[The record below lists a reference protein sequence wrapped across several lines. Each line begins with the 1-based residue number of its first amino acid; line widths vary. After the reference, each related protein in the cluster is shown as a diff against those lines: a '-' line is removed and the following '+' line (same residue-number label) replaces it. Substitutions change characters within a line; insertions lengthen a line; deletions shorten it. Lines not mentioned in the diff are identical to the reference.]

1 MKRILAAAAVPLLA
15 ALVLLP
21 AAPAVAAPGVRA
33 DTSDFTF
40 ESFDAQY
47 TIERDA
53 DGFAVLRVVETLVAV
68 FPDYDQNRGILRTIP
83 KYYGH
88 TPLGLS
94 DFAVHDENGDPVYFE
109 QYDVDTSYDG
119 SNGYEYRAVEL
130 ALGTDEYVHGRTT
143 YVISYTAHDVVRAF
157 ADSGNDEFYWDVNG
171 TEWQQPFDR
180 VSAEVRVEK
189 ELESAVTGRVACY
202 SGYYG
207 ATDGSCETTQGTP
220 EQPGLPGGLV
230 FSAKAL
236 NLGPY
241 SNLTVAVEFEA
252 GTFAQ
257 PDLPEDSWIIR
268 QAPQWL
274 LFISIGLLVLA
285 FWVRYGFWKN
295 ATGRGIVI
303 PQYSATEDRDLLE
316 DGDLVGRESAAMAA
330 QFVDLAV
337 RGFVQVVDLYPD
349 GAALGVSNRFALS
362 FVTAEGATKA
372 EKSILNILFDNQD
385 EPGELKALGSLEE
398 SVGAALYE
406 QTAKARRDTIA
417 HGLRAQPAGR
427 IDTWIG
433 GAGWLVIAGFIAIF
447 VWTAANEVDAG
458 AVFGFGI
465 ASVVVLFLMAAVLG
479 KPYLLTDT
487 GADARDYLR
496 GLRDYLQLAEEDRLR
511 VLQSPQG
518 AERVVTA
525 DKRAVVKLN
534 EKLLP
539 YAVLWGV
546 EREWSRQ
553 LEVEYTALAENPS
566 WVSGSLTSI
575 DLGRMLSDFSAD
587 STSAVR
593 PIVAASSSSGG
604 GSSWSSGGS
613 SSFSSGSG
621 GGGFSGGGGGGGGG
635 GGR

>member
-1 MKRILAAAAVPLLA
+1 MKRPLAAAAATSLA
-15 ALVLLP
+15 ALVILP
-21 AAPAVAAPGVRA
+21 AIVFSTAQPAAASPAVRD
-33 DTSDFTF
+33 DTSAFTF

-47 TIERDA
+47 TISRDD
-53 DGFAVLRVVETLVAV
+53 DGFATMKVVETLVAV
-68 FPDYDQNRGILRTIP
+68 FPDVDQNRGILRTIP

-88 TPLGLS
+88 TPLNLS

-119 SNGYEYRAVEL
+119 SNNYEYRAIEL
-130 ALGTDEYVHGRTT
+130 ALGTNEYVHGRTT
-143 YVISYTAHDVVRAF
+143 YVISYTAHDVIRAF
-157 ADSGNDEFYWDVNG
+157 TDSGNDEFYWDVNG
-171 TEWQQPFDR
+171 TEWQQPFGR
-180 VSAEVRVEK
+180 VTAEVRVEK
-189 ELESAVTGRVACY
+189 ELERALTGQVACY

-207 ATDGSCETTQGTP
+207 ATDGPCTIREYDGDAVT
-220 EQPGLPGGLV
+220 
-230 FSAKAL
+230 AKAL
-236 NLGPY
+236 DLGPY
-241 SNLTVAVEFEA
+241 SNLSVAVEFEA
-252 GTFAQ
+252 GTFVQ

-274 LFISIGLLVLA
+274 LYVSIALLLA
-285 FWVRYGFWKN
+285 ALWVRFFLWKN
-295 ATGRGIVI
+295 KTGRGIVI
-303 PQYSATEDRDLLE
+303 PQYSATDERDLLE

-337 RGFVQVVDLYPD
+337 RGFVQVVDLHPD
-349 GAALGVSNRFALS
+349 GAGFGVTNRFALA

-372 EKSILNILFDNQD
+372 EKTILNILFDNQD
-385 EPGELKALGSLEE
+385 EPGEQKSLGSLDE

-406 QTAKARRDTIA
+406 QTAKARRDTIG
-417 HGLRAQPAGR
+417 HGMRAQPTGNV
-427 IDTWIG
+427 DTWIG
-433 GAGWLVIAGFIAIF
+433 GAGWAVVAGYIAIF
-447 VWTAANEVDAG
+447 LWTAANEVDAG

-465 ASVVVLFLMAAVLG
+465 ASIVVLFIMAAVLG
-479 KPYLLTDT
+479 KPYLLTDK
-487 GADARDYLR
+487 GADARDHLI

-518 AERVVTA
+518 AERVVTT

-553 LEVEYTALAENPS
+553 LEVEYTALAENPTWIS
-566 WVSGSLTSI
+566 SDLSSLN
-575 DLGRMLSDFSAD
+575 LGRMLSDFSTN

-593 PIVAASSSSGG
+593 PIVTSSSSSGGG

-613 SSFSSGSG
+613 SSFSSGSS

>member
-1 MKRILAAAAVPLLA
+1 VKRSLAAVAASLLA
-15 ALVLLP
+15 ALVILP
-21 AAPAVAAPGVRA
+21 ALPAIASTDTRG
-33 DTSDFTF
+33 DTSAFTF

-47 TIERDA
+47 TISRDD
-53 DGFAVLRVVETLVAV
+53 DGFAVMKVVETLVAV
-68 FPDYDQNRGILRTIP
+68 FPDFDQNRGILRTIP

-88 TPLGLS
+88 TPLNLS
-94 DFAVHDENGDPVYFE
+94 DFAVHDERGDPVYFE
-109 QYDVDTSYDG
+109 QYDVDTSYDD

-130 ALGTDEYVHGRTT
+130 ALGTNEYVHGRMT

-157 ADSGNDEFYWDVNG
+157 TDSGNDELYWDVNG

-180 VSAEVRVEK
+180 VSAEVRVDK
-189 ELESAVTGRVACY
+189 ELESAMTGQVACY

-207 ATDGSCETTQGTP
+207 ATDGPCTIRKFDGDA
-220 EQPGLPGGLV
+220 V
-230 FSAKAL
+230 VAKAI

-241 SNLTVAVEFEA
+241 SNLSVAVEFEA

-268 QAPQWL
+268 QAPLWL
-274 LFISIGLLVLA
+274 LIASVVLLVLA
-285 FWVRYGFWKN
+285 LGVRFFLWKDK
-295 ATGRGIVI
+295 AGRGIVI
-303 PQYSATEDRDLLE
+303 PQYSATAERDLLE
-316 DGDLVGRESAAMAA
+316 DGDLVGRESAAIAA

-337 RGFVQVVDLYPD
+337 RGFVQVVDLHPD
-349 GAALGVSNRFALS
+349 GAGFGVTNRFALA

-372 EKSILNILFDNQD
+372 ERTILNILFDNQD
-385 EPGELKALGSLEE
+385 EPGEQKSLGSLDE

-417 HGLRAQPAGR
+417 HGMRAQPSGN
-427 IDTWIG
+427 IDTWLG
-433 GAGWLVIAGFIAIF
+433 AAGWAVVVGYIAIF
-447 VWTAANEVDAG
+447 IWTAANEVDAG
-458 AVFGFGI
+458 PVFGFGI
-465 ASVVVLFLMAAVLG
+465 AAIVLLFIMAAVLG
-479 KPYLLTDT
+479 KPYLLTDK

-553 LEVEYTALAENPS
+553 LEVEYTALAESPD
-566 WVSGSLTSI
+566 WISGDLSSFN
-575 DLGRMLSDFSAD
+575 LGRMLSDFSTN

-593 PIVAASSSSGG
+593 PIVTTSSSSGGG
-604 GSSWSSGGS
+604 GSSWSSGGG